1 MSAKEEIERLEQKVD
16 ILYNVV
22 VELARLTD
30 QEEFTFDFM
39 SNVMNRVNAVE
50 LTDEELRNLGKTKT
64 TKEIQA

>member
-22 VELARLTD
+22 IELARLTD
-30 QEEFTFDFM
+30 QEEFAFDFM

-50 LTDEELRNLGKTKT
+50 LTDEELRNLGKN
-64 TKEIQA
+64 

>member
-30 QEEFTFDFM
+30 QEEFAFDFM
-39 SNVMNRVNAVE
+39 SNVMNRVNTVE
-50 LTDEELRNLGKTKT
+50 LTDEELRNLGKN
-64 TKEIQA
+64 